1 MKLFKRK
8 LTPQPSNRF
17 EKYLQSQPVFNW
29 FDRYNESKREQ
40 AATVQPELLYS
51 NWMVK
56 QANQ

>member
-29 FDRYNESKREQ
+29 FDRYNDNKRDQ
-40 AATVQPELLYS
+40 ASTSQSELMY
-51 NWMVK
+51 NHWMVK
-56 QANQ
+56 QVNQ